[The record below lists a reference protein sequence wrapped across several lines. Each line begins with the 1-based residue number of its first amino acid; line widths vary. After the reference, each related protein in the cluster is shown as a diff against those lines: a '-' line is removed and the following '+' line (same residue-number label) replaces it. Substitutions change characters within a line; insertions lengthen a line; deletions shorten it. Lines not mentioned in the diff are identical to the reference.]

1 MRRIPSSGTVSRLAW
16 LSGYE
21 YFSPPGPPD
30 LLLLL
35 LVGGFIWFKSCV
47 CLWTHMPR
55 GSNNLSICGN
65 NCCLAKV
72 WSISFVLFVSPL
84 SDCRPNSYPPSLALP
99 ASRTAT
105 RNRLAGGISAAVR
118 MDEWMSFISL
128 KLECVW
134 SRWIVFVGEVHR
146 SLVVGTSWP
155 VILSF
160 VVLLLLHRN
169 YSLAVV

>member
-16 LSGYE
+16 YLGTSSSRRLVHRICCCCCWSVDLFDLNPVFVYE
-21 YFSPPGPPD
+21 HTCPEAAITYRYAETIAAWPKFGPFH
-30 LLLLL
+30 L
-35 LVGGFIWFKSCV
+35 
-47 CLWTHMPR
+47 
-55 GSNNLSICGN
+55 
-65 NCCLAKV
+65 CCLYLLCLTADQTA
-72 WSISFVLFVSPL
+72 IHPL
-84 SDCRPNSYPPSLALP
+84 LHCLP
-99 ASRTAT
+99 ASRTTT

-146 SLVVGTSWP
+146 SLDVGTSWP

-160 VVLLLLHRN
+160 VVLLQRN

>member
-1 MRRIPSSGTVSRLAW
+1 MDLFDLNPVFVYEHTCPEAAITYRYAETIAAW
-16 LSGYE
+16 PK
-21 YFSPPGPPD
+21 FGPFH
-30 LLLLL
+30 L
-35 LVGGFIWFKSCV
+35 
-47 CLWTHMPR
+47 
-55 GSNNLSICGN
+55 
-65 NCCLAKV
+65 CCLYLLCLTADQTG
-72 WSISFVLFVSPL
+72 IHPL
-84 SDCRPNSYPPSLALP
+84 LHCLP
-99 ASRTAT
+99 ASRTTT

-146 SLVVGTSWP
+146 SLDVGTSWP

-160 VVLLLLHRN
+160 VVLLQRN